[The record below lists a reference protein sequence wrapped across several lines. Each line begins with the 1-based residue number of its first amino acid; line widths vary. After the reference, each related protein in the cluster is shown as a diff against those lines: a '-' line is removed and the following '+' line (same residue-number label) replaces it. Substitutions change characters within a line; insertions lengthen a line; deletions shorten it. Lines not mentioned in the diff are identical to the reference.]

1 MPRKLNDVVYILRP
15 DIESTELVY
24 SLRSIEKNFPHHGA
38 VAFGHY
44 GKALYNLF
52 TYLGI
57 CPCDIGYNKPAG
69 DRYPKENPFN

>member
-1 MPRKLNDVVYILRP
+1 
-15 DIESTELVY
+15 
-24 SLRSIEKNFPHHGA
+24 IEKNFPHHGA

-57 CPCDIGYNKPAG
+57 CPCDIGYNKAEG
-69 DRYPKENPFN
+69 DKYPKENPFNAPFN